1 VFDVLDTVFLR
12 LDCMKKG
19 FVYLVGAGPGRADL
33 ITVRGAE
40 ILKTADCV
48 LCDKLANSA
57 LLRFA
62 RKDTELLDV
71 SKRTAEGG
79 STQDQINR
87 LIVEKALEGKTVVRL
102 KGGDPCIFGRAS
114 DELAVLNEAG
124 IGFEIVPGVTAGVG
138 MAAYAGIMLTDKE
151 HSSQVMFVTG
161 HEAAGRQDTAIDWDV
176 LGRFRGTI
184 VFYMGIGNLDSI
196 AQRLIE
202 NGMAED
208 TPAAL
213 VANATFPTQRV
224 VEASLGTIR
233 AECERQRVQ
242 PPALVVIGAVA
253 DSDDRINW
261 FMRKTLF
268 GKAIVIT
275 RDSAGNADFANKIIN
290 RGGNPVEFATIRIE
304 SKTDSTEFLQALA
317 KFGEYEW
324 IIFTSRNGVKTFFN
338 ALGGLGKD
346 ARVFGL
352 ARIAAIGSKTAETL
366 ADFGI
371 KADFVPDVFTGR
383 ELGRQLLRSA
393 SLHDKKI
400 LLLRSEIAS
409 SELVDVLTEG
419 GAQVDS
425 VAVYTAVEVK
435 SNASSLI
442 ESIGDGTV
450 DWVTFA
456 SPSSVDCFFSQIS
469 VGVVNSS
476 GAKVA
481 SIGPVTSG
489 RLTELG
495 VNITVSATEHTIDG
509 LLDSIEQEESHNGF
523 S

>member
-1 VFDVLDTVFLR
+1 
-12 LDCMKKG
+12 MKKG

-40 ILKTADCV
+40 ILKAADCV

-62 RKDTELLDV
+62 RKDAELLHV
-71 SKRTAEGG
+71 PKRTAEGG
-79 STQDQINR
+79 STQNEINR

-114 DELAVLNEAG
+114 DELTVLNEAG

-161 HEAAGRQDTAIDWDV
+161 HEAPGRKDTAIDWDV
-176 LGRFRGTI
+176 LGKFHGTI
-184 VFYMGIGNLDSI
+184 VFYMGIGNLDFI

-202 NGMAED
+202 NGMPED

-224 VEASLGTIR
+224 VRASLGTIKL
-233 AECERQRVQ
+233 ECERRKVQ
-242 PPALVVIGAVA
+242 SPALVVIGSVA

-268 GKAIVIT
+268 GKSIVVT
-275 RDSAGNADFANKIIN
+275 RDTAGNADFAGKIID

-304 SKTDSTEFLQALA
+304 PRTDSNEFLQALA
-317 KFGEYEW
+317 KFSEYDW
-324 IIFTSRNGVKTFFN
+324 IIFTSGNGATTFFD
-338 ALGGLGKD
+338 ALDGLGQD
-346 ARVFGL
+346 ARAFGS
-352 ARIAAIGSKTAETL
+352 AKVAAIGSKTAEKL
-366 ADFGI
+366 AEFGI

-383 ELGRQLLRSA
+383 ELGRQLLGFA
-393 SLHDKKI
+393 NLYDKKV
-400 LLLRSEIAS
+400 LLLRSAIAS
-409 SELVDVLTEG
+409 NELVEVLTEG
-419 GAQVDS
+419 GAKVDN
-425 VAVYTAVEVK
+425 VAVYTAAQVK
-435 SNASSLI
+435 SDTSSLV
-442 ESIGDGTV
+442 EALGEGTI

-456 SPSSVDCFFSQIS
+456 SPSSVDGFFGQVPI
-469 VGVVNSS
+469 GTVNSS
-476 GAKVA
+476 KAKVA

-489 RLTELG
+489 RLKELG
-495 VNITVSATEHTIDG
+495 VKVDVTAAEHTIDG
-509 LLDSIEQEESHNGF
+509 LVDSIEQEELHNGL

>member
-1 VFDVLDTVFLR
+1 
-12 LDCMKKG
+12 MKKG

-40 ILKTADCV
+40 ILKAADCV

-62 RKDTELLDV
+62 RKDTELLHV
-71 SKRTAEGG
+71 PKRTTEGG
-79 STQDQINR
+79 STQDEINR

-161 HEAAGRQDTAIDWDV
+161 HEATGRQDTAIDWDV
-176 LGRFRGTI
+176 LGKFHGTI

-202 NGMAED
+202 NGMPED

-213 VANATFPTQRV
+213 VANATFPIQRV
-224 VEASLGTIR
+224 VKASLGTIKQ
-233 AECERQRVQ
+233 ECERQKVE
-242 PPALVVIGAVA
+242 PPALVVIGSVA
-253 DSDDRINW
+253 DSDDQINW

-268 GKAIVIT
+268 GKNIVVT
-275 RDSAGNADFANKIIN
+275 RDVAGNADFANKIID
-290 RGGNPVEFATIRIE
+290 RGGNPVEFPTIRIE
-304 SKTDSTEFLQALA
+304 PRTDSNEFLRALA
-317 KFGEYEW
+317 MFSEYDW
-324 IIFTSRNGVKTFFN
+324 IVFTSGNGVATFFD
-338 ALGGLGKD
+338 ALDGLGKD
-346 ARVFGL
+346 ARVF
-352 ARIAAIGSKTAETL
+352 ASAKVAAIGNKTAEKL

-383 ELGRQLLRSA
+383 ELGRQLLGFA
-393 SLHDKKI
+393 NLHEKRVV
-400 LLLRSEIAS
+400 LLRSAIAS
-409 SELVDVLTEG
+409 NELVEVLTEG
-419 GAQVDS
+419 GAQVDN
-425 VAVYTAVEVK
+425 VAVYTAAEVK
-435 SNASSLI
+435 SDPSSLV
-442 ESIGDGTV
+442 ESLGGGKI
-450 DWVTFA
+450 DWVAFA
-456 SPSSVDCFFSQIS
+456 SPSSVNGFFGQ
-469 VGVVNSS
+469 VPAWAVNSS
-476 GAKVA
+476 KSRIA

-489 RLTELG
+489 RLKELG
-495 VNITVSATEHTIDG
+495 VKVDVTAGEHTIDG
-509 LLDSIEQEESHNGF
+509 LLDSIEQEELQNGV

>member
-1 VFDVLDTVFLR
+1 
-12 LDCMKKG
+12 MKRG

-40 ILKTADCV
+40 ILKKADCV

-71 SKRTAEGG
+71 SKRTTEGG
-79 STQDQINR
+79 STQDEINR

-114 DELAVLNEAG
+114 DELTVLNEAG
-124 IGFEIVPGVTAGVG
+124 IDFEIVPGVTAGVG
-138 MAAYAGIMLTDKE
+138 MAAYAGIMLTEKE

-176 LGRFRGTI
+176 LGKFGGTI

-196 AQRLIE
+196 AKRLIE
-202 NGMAED
+202 NGMPED

-224 VEASLGTIR
+224 VKATLGTIKL
-233 AECERQRVQ
+233 ECERQKVE

-253 DSDDRINW
+253 DSDERINW

-268 GKAIVIT
+268 GKNIVVT
-275 RDSAGNADFANKIIN
+275 RDTGGNADFANRIID
-290 RGGNPVEFATIRIE
+290 RGGNPVQLATIRIE
-304 SKTDSTEFLQALA
+304 PKTDSGEFPRAMA
-317 KFGEYEW
+317 KFSEYDW
-324 IIFTSRNGVKTFFN
+324 IIFTSGNGVTTFFG
-338 ALGGLGKD
+338 ALDNLGND
-346 ARVFGL
+346 ARVFGS
-352 ARIAAIGSKTAETL
+352 AKVAAIGSGTAQKL
-366 ADFGI
+366 ARFGI
-371 KADFVPDVFTGR
+371 KANFVPDVFTGR
-383 ELGRQLLRSA
+383 ELGRQLLGFA
-393 SLHDKKI
+393 NLHDKKV
-400 LLLRSEIAS
+400 LLLRSAIAS
-409 SELVDVLTEG
+409 NELVDVLTEG
-419 GAQVDS
+419 GTQVDN
-425 VAVYTAVEVK
+425 VAVYTAARLKSDTSQLVE
-435 SNASSLI
+435 SLD
-442 ESIGDGTV
+442 EGTI

-456 SPSSVDCFFSQIS
+456 SPSSADGFFAQFAAES
-469 VGVVNSS
+469 VNSS
-476 GAKVA
+476 NAKVA

-489 RLTELG
+489 RLKELG
-495 VNITVSATEHTIDG
+495 VKVDVTATEHTIDG
-509 LLDSIEQEESHNGF
+509 LLDSIEQKESHNGV

>member
-1 VFDVLDTVFLR
+1 
-12 LDCMKKG
+12 MKKG

-40 ILKTADCV
+40 ILKAADCV

-62 RKDTELLDV
+62 RKDTELLHV
-71 SKRTAEGG
+71 PKRTAEGG
-79 STQDQINR
+79 SNQDEINR

-114 DELAVLNEAG
+114 DELDVLNEAG
-124 IGFEIVPGVTAGVG
+124 IDFEIVPGVTAGVG

-151 HSSQVMFVTG
+151 YSSQVMFVTG
-161 HEAAGRQDTAIDWDV
+161 HEATGRQDTAVDWDV
-176 LGRFRGTI
+176 LGKFHGTI

-202 NGMAED
+202 NGMPED

-224 VEASLGTIR
+224 VKASLGTIKQ
-233 AECERQRVQ
+233 ECERQKVE

-253 DSDDRINW
+253 DSDDRLNW

-268 GKAIVIT
+268 GKNIVVT
-275 RDSAGNADFANKIIN
+275 RDVAGNADFASKIIN

-304 SKTDSTEFLQALA
+304 PRTDSTEFLRAMA
-317 KFGEYEW
+317 KFSQYDW
-324 IIFTSRNGVKTFFN
+324 IIFTSGNGVATFFD
-338 ALGGLGKD
+338 ALDGLGRD
-346 ARVFGL
+346 ARVFGSAKVAAVGSTTAGKL
-352 ARIAAIGSKTAETL
+352 AE
-366 ADFGI
+366 FGI

-383 ELGRQLLRSA
+383 ELGMQLLGFANLHDKKALLLRSA
-393 SLHDKKI
+393 
-400 LLLRSEIAS
+400 IAS
-409 SELVDVLTEG
+409 NELVEVLTEG
-419 GAQVDS
+419 GAKVDN
-425 VAVYTAVEVK
+425 VAAYTAAEVK
-435 SNASSLI
+435 SDTSSLV
-442 ESIGDGTV
+442 ESLGEGTI

-456 SPSSVDCFFSQIS
+456 SPSAVDGFFGQ
-469 VGVVNSS
+469 VPVETVNSS
-476 GAKVA
+476 KAKVA

-489 RLTELG
+489 RLAELG
-495 VNITVSATEHTIDG
+495 VKVDVTAAEHTIDG
-509 LLDSIEQEESHNGF
+509 LLDSIEQEELHNGF

>member
-1 VFDVLDTVFLR
+1 
-12 LDCMKKG
+12 MKKG

-40 ILKTADCV
+40 ILKKADCV

-79 STQDQINR
+79 STQEEINR

-114 DELAVLNEAG
+114 DELTVLNEAG
-124 IGFEIVPGVTAGVG
+124 IDFEIVPGVTAGVG
-138 MAAYAGIMLTDKE
+138 MAAYAGIMLTEKQ

-161 HEAAGRQDTAIDWDV
+161 HEATGRKDTAIDWDV
-176 LGRFRGTI
+176 LGRFHGTI

-196 AQRLIE
+196 AKRLIE
-202 NGMAED
+202 NGMSAE

-224 VEASLGTIR
+224 VKASLGTIKL
-233 AECERQRVQ
+233 ECDRQKVK

-253 DSDDRINW
+253 ASDDEINW

-268 GKAIVIT
+268 GKNIVIT
-275 RDSAGNADFANKIIN
+275 RDVAGNADFAGKIID
-290 RGGNPVEFATIRIE
+290 RGGNPVEFTTIRIE
-304 SKTDSTEFLQALA
+304 PRPDSNEFLQALA
-317 KFGEYEW
+317 KFSDYNW
-324 IIFTSRNGVKTFFN
+324 IIFTSGNGVTTFFD
-338 ALGGLGKD
+338 ALGGLDKD
-346 ARVFGL
+346 ARVFGS
-352 ARIAAIGSKTAETL
+352 AKVAAIGGKTAEKL
-366 ADFGI
+366 AGYGI

-383 ELGRQLLRSA
+383 ELGRQLAASA
-393 SLHDKKI
+393 NLHDKKV
-400 LLLRSEIAS
+400 LLLRSAIAS
-409 SELVDVLTEG
+409 NELVEVLTEA
-419 GAQVDS
+419 GARVDN
-425 VAVYTAVEVK
+425 VGVYTAAQVN
-435 SNASSLI
+435 SDASSLI
-442 ESIGDGTV
+442 RNLDQGTI

-456 SPSSVDCFFSQIS
+456 SPSAAEAFFAQ
-469 VGVVNSS
+469 VPVEKVSS
-476 GAKVA
+476 SRARVA
-481 SIGPVTSG
+481 SIGPVTTG
-489 RLTELG
+489 RLEELG
-495 VNITVSATEHTIDG
+495 VQVDVTAAEHTIDG
-509 LLDSIEQEESHNGF
+509 LLDSIEQEESNNGV